1 MIEEPLPS
9 AHYLQKKFQ
18 EWFRD
23 PIPPEAGHSNGDSIP
38 AGLPSP
44 AEEHPSIRHPVSA
57 DLLSR
62 ALMHPSYY
70 PARNS
75 HVDALQKLFELF
87 IFGLQGA
94 ISVGVG
100 VGFIILI
107 MYSSNFGWGKYW
119 PSPIVVTFLAMII
132 GFWVGLLRGSVHKLR
147 EKYSYEDKL

>member
-1 MIEEPLPS
+1 MTEESLPS

-23 PIPPEAGHSNGDSIP
+23 PTPPEADHSIGDSIP

-57 DLLSR
+57 DLSFPVSI
-62 ALMHPSYY
+62 HHSYY
-70 PARNS
+70 PARSNYL
-75 HVDALQKLFELF
+75 DALQKLFELF

-100 VGFIILI
+100 VGFIILM
-107 MYSSNFGWGKYW
+107 MYSSSFGWAKYW
-119 PSPIVVTFLAMII
+119 PSPIVVVSLAMII
-132 GFWVGLLRGSVHKLR
+132 GFWGGLLRGSIYKLR
-147 EKYSYEDKL
+147 EKYSYKDKL